1 MTSRQPAAV
10 IFGLL
15 LLFEAGGC
23 APKPA
28 PPPVV
33 APPPPRDF
41 WVEAQ
46 HAHQQANYAE
56 AYAFARNVPADHPNA
71 AAAAQLAEQ
80 LSPKVEKLQARLLQ
94 KADDAVLLGFANRAI
109 LIYSEILKGYALQP
123 ERKQDLEKKLQ
134 AAKEQLQK
142 LKAEFENKLR
152 TAKESLIRG
161 DAFDAYR
168 AFSRASDIADDQG
181 FQWTFVEEQQLEL
194 AKSEL
199 PEGKKSAAV
208 RHASRKKR
216 RATSAQPQEAEAI
229 IGSVDTFA
237 TQEQEISRLKSV
249 RDLVERARDYR
260 KKGMLYEALVALEE
274 AKRKDSDSAAVKLL
288 IDELDDERARLIDE
302 YLEIAD
308 RFFAKQDLEAAVP
321 YFKRVR
327 KLDPDNIR
335 ANEAIQMY
343 QNLERI
349 KQERGGDARK

>member
-123 ERKQDLEKKLQ
+123 ERKQDLVSG
-134 AAKEQLQK
+134 
-142 LKAEFENKLR
+142 R
-152 TAKESLIRG
+152 
-161 DAFDAYR
+161 Y
-168 AFSRASDIADDQG
+168 
-181 FQWTFVEEQQLEL
+181 
-194 AKSEL
+194 EL
-199 PEGKKSAAV
+199 PAPRADATVAVNVIDMLGEECVVRAAV
-208 RHASRKKR
+208 
-216 RATSAQPQEAEAI
+216 
-229 IGSVDTFA
+229 
-237 TQEQEISRLKSV
+237 
-249 RDLVERARDYR
+249 
-260 KKGMLYEALVALEE
+260 
-274 AKRKDSDSAAVKLL
+274 
-288 IDELDDERARLIDE
+288 
-302 YLEIAD
+302 
-308 RFFAKQDLEAAVP
+308 
-321 YFKRVR
+321 
-327 KLDPDNIR
+327 
-335 ANEAIQMY
+335 
-343 QNLERI
+343 
-349 KQERGGDARK
+349 